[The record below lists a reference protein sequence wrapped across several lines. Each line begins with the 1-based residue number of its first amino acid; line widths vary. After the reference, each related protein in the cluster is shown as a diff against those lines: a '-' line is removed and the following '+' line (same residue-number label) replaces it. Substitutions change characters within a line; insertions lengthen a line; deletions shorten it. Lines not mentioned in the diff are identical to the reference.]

1 MKRSKTVD
9 EYIESTEKWRAEL
22 IRLRKILRSTD
33 LEETVKWGAP
43 CYTCDGKNVVGL
55 GAFKSYLGLWFFQGA
70 LLADKSKVLINA
82 QEGKTKALRQ
92 WRFTS
97 SKEINASL
105 IKAYVNEAI
114 ELQRQG
120 AAIKPDRGRPVEVPP
135 QLKRALAGNK
145 TASRAFNALT
155 PGKQREYAD
164 YISSAKR
171 EETRSKRLEKIIP
184 MIAAGQGLHDR
195 YRCASTSR
203 PVSR

>member
-1 MKRSKTVD
+1 MKRCKTVD
-9 EYIESTEKWRAEL
+9 EYIESTESWRAEL
-22 IRLRKILRSTD
+22 TRLRKILRSTD
-33 LEETVKWGAP
+33 VEETVKWGAP

-55 GAFKSYLGLWFFQGA
+55 GAFKSYFGLWFFQGA
-70 LLADKSKVLINA
+70 LLADKSKKLVNA

-97 SKEINASL
+97 GKEINARL
-105 IKAYVNEAI
+105 IKSYVSEAI
-114 ELQRQG
+114 ELQRRG
-120 AAIKPDRGRPVEVPP
+120 TAIKPDRGRPVEIPP
-135 QLKRALAGNK
+135 QLNRALAGNK
-145 TASRAFNALT
+145 KASQGFNALT

-184 MIAAGQGLHDR
+184 MIAAGQGMHDR
-195 YRCASTSR
+195 YRRASTSR

>member
-1 MKRSKTVD
+1 MCNTVD
-9 EYIESTEKWRAEL
+9 EYIESTESWQAEL
-22 IRLRKILRSTD
+22 IRLRKVLRSTD

-43 CYTCDGKNVVGL
+43 CYTWGVKNVVGL
-55 GAFKSYLGLWFFQGA
+55 GAFKSYFGLWFFQGA
-70 LLADKSKVLINA
+70 LLADKGKVLINA
-82 QEGKTKALRQ
+82 QEGKTRALRQ

-97 SKEINASL
+97 GKEIKARL

-120 AAIKPDRGRPVEVPP
+120 AEIKPDRGRPVEIPP

-145 TASRAFNALT
+145 KASHGFRALT

-184 MIAAGQGLHDR
+184 MIAAGKGLHDR

-203 PVSR
+203 PISR

>member
-1 MKRSKTVD
+1 VD
-9 EYIESTEKWRAEL
+9 EYIESTESWRKEL
-22 IRLRKILRSTD
+22 SRLRKVLRSTD

-43 CYTCDGKNVVGL
+43 CYTWGGKNVVGL
-55 GAFKSYLGLWFFQGA
+55 GAFKSYFGLWFFQGA
-70 LLADKSKVLINA
+70 LLADKGKVLINA

-97 SKEINASL
+97 GKEIKARL

-120 AAIKPDRGRPVEVPP
+120 AEIKPDRGRPVEIPP

-145 TASRAFNALT
+145 KASRGFNAMTL
-155 PGKQREYAD
+155 GKQREYAE

-171 EETRSKRLEKIIP
+171 EETRAKRLEKIIP

-195 YRCASTSR
+195 YRRASTSR
-203 PVSR
+203 PTSR